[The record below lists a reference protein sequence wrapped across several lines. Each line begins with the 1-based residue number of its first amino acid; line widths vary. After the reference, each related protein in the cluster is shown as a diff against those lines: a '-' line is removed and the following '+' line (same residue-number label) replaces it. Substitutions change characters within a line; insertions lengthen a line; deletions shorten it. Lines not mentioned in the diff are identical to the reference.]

1 MMHCHVLNHEDNG
14 SMGWMDVMGGPVQ
27 SSTDREQI
35 TCPGAPWEPERKM
48 ISALGLLVDIQT
60 YSSDVSTYLLS
71 INIYS
76 YFRAES
82 GYFRAESG
90 YFRAYGFTRRCT
102 NRNLCTDW

>member
-1 MMHCHVLNHEDNG
+1 MMHCHVLSHEDTG
-14 SMGWMDVMGGPVQ
+14 SMGWMDVTGGPVQ

-48 ISALGLLVDIQT
+48 ISAMVDLLVCN
-60 YSSDVSTYLLS
+60 SSDVSTYLS

-82 GYFRAESG
+82 GYF
-90 YFRAYGFTRRCT
+90 
-102 NRNLCTDW
+102 